1 MSVTLERCSD
11 ADTRGQFPRWTC
23 LDRVRI
29 VRSLHGVQLAS
40 SNELG
45 WIVVGR
51 FVGLRYK
58 LCLLY
63 T

>member
-1 MSVTLERCSD
+1 MAV
-11 ADTRGQFPRWTC
+11 F
-23 LDRVRI
+23 

-51 FVGLRYK
+51 FFYDTN
-58 LCLLY
+58 CAY
-63 T
+63 Y